1 MERFLLKIKTIIKLN
16 LFRKTRILFVITVL
30 FLLGTATLA
39 FAKSSQE
46 ELSTDDSSP
55 LKDAVILIIRHAEK
69 PTSGVELSPEGE
81 KRAKAYVGYFQRF
94 TIDGKPIKL
103 DYLFATADSAKS
115 HRPRLT
121 ITPLSKALGI
131 EIDSRFTNDN
141 FSKLAQEIQ
150 NHPHGKNILICWH
163 HGEIPHL
170 LSALGVDPEKLIPN
184 AKWPEDVFGWL
195 IQLRYD
201 KNGQLFD
208 IKRIDENLLPDDL
221 NKDTLAAP

>member
-1 MERFLLKIKTIIKLN
+1 MIKSSLC
-16 LFRKTRILFVITVL
+16 RKTGILFFILVL
-30 FLLGTATLA
+30 FLLGTASLV
-39 FAKSSQE
+39 FAETPQNKSS
-46 ELSTDDSSP
+46 TDNFNA

-69 PTSGVELSPEGE
+69 PTSGVELSPEGK
-81 KRAKAYVGYFQRF
+81 KRAEAYVGYFQRF

-121 ITPLSKALGI
+121 ITPLSEALGI
-131 EIDSRFTNDN
+131 KIDSRFEDDD
-141 FSKLAQEIQ
+141 FLKLAQEIQ

-163 HGEIPHL
+163 HGEIPNL
-170 LSALGVDPEKLIPN
+170 LSALGVDPSKLIPN
-184 AKWPEDVFGWL
+184 SKWPEDVFGWL

-201 KNGQLFD
+201 ENGRLFEV
-208 IKRIDENLLPDDL
+208 KRIDENLLPDDS